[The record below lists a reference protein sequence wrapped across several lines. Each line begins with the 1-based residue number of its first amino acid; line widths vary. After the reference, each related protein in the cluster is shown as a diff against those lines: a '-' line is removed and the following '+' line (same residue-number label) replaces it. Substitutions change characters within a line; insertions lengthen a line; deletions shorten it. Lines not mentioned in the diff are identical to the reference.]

1 MARPAKPRTAGS
13 RVIDAT
19 ITTATVTEVPT
30 AMPFTKSTPMRN
42 RPSNEMITVQPAKTT
57 ARPAVSMARTTACS
71 GSKPS
76 ARPCR

>member
-1 MARPAKPRTAGS
+1 M
-13 RVIDAT
+13 IDAS

-42 RPSNEMITVQPAKTT
+42 RPSSEMTTVQPANTT

-76 ARPCR
+76 ARPWR